1 MKWLMRH
8 TNYEFGYIRPCT
20 FTHRIRPTKMAL
32 SPKSPATLNPVTPP
46 AIPDYY
52 RDVRGVYGGK
62 VMMTMSPLFEKSR
75 EPENPTWKGSWTPP
89 VDDEKFCPVGN
100 IEPDMDF
107 KPVFK
112 LLVKEFPQAKWIKYL
127 LHVQVD
133 LSWSNMV
140 STLLY
145 LRKLQEKGAFKEG
158 LRFEHILAVFMSVLG
173 VNEDY
178 ALENYQYAR
187 ILEHKKDLK
196 NIKFMQVCMSW
207 CEKDFEV
214 DSVPFKEL
222 LQLKVK
228 LENSI
233 DYRLVVSE
241 AEYKAVLQEAADL
254 EAAAATGKK

>member
-1 MKWLMRH
+1 
-8 TNYEFGYIRPCT
+8 
-20 FTHRIRPTKMAL
+20 
-32 SPKSPATLNPVTPP
+32 
-46 AIPDYY
+46 
-52 RDVRGVYGGK
+52 
-62 VMMTMSPLFEKSR
+62 MMTMSPLFEKSR

-89 VDDEKFCPVGN
+89 VDDENLCPLGN
-100 IEPDMDF
+100 IEKDMDF

-112 LLVKEFPQAKWIKYL
+112 LLVKEFPMAGWIKYL
-127 LHVQVD
+127 LCVQID

-145 LRKLQEKGAFKEG
+145 LRKLKEKGAFEEG

-173 VNEDY
+173 MNEDY

-187 ILEHKKDLK
+187 ILEHKDDLK

-222 LQLKVK
+222 LELKGTLDK
-228 LENSI
+228 SI

-241 AEYKAVLQEAADL
+241 AKYEAVLQEAADL
-254 EAAAATGKK
+254 EAATATGKK

>member
-1 MKWLMRH
+1 
-8 TNYEFGYIRPCT
+8 
-20 FTHRIRPTKMAL
+20 MAL

-46 AIPDYY
+46 AEPDYY
-52 RDVRGVYGGK
+52 RDVYGVYGGK

-89 VDDEKFCPVGN
+89 VDDENFCPLGN
-100 IEPDMDF
+100 IEKDMDF

-112 LLVKEFPQAKWIKYL
+112 LLVKEFPMAKWMKYL
-127 LHVQVD
+127 LCVQID

-145 LRKLQEKGAFKEG
+145 LRKLQEKGAFEEG

-173 VNEDY
+173 MNEDY

-187 ILEHKKDLK
+187 ILSYK
-196 NIKFMQVCMSW
+196 NKLNDIIFMSECMRW
-207 CEKDFEV
+207 CEEEGEV
-214 DSVPFKEL
+214 DTVPFKEL
-222 LQLKVK
+222 LELKGTLDK
-228 LENSI
+228 SI

-241 AEYKAVLQEAADL
+241 AKYEAVLQEAADL
-254 EAAAATGKK
+254 EAATATGKK

>member
-1 MKWLMRH
+1 
-8 TNYEFGYIRPCT
+8 
-20 FTHRIRPTKMAL
+20 MAL

-46 AIPDYY
+46 AEPDYC
-52 RDVRGVYGGK
+52 RDVWGVYGGK

-89 VDDEKFCPVGN
+89 VDDENFCPVGN
-100 IEPDMDF
+100 IEKDMDF
-107 KPVFK
+107 KPVFN
-112 LLVKEFPQAKWIKYL
+112 LLVKEFPMAGWIKYL

-140 STLLY
+140 STLVY
-145 LRKLQEKGAFKEG
+145 LRKLQKNGAFEEG

-214 DSVPFKEL
+214 DSIPFKEL

-254 EAAAATGKK
+254 EAAAVTGKAAATGKK

>member
-1 MKWLMRH
+1 
-8 TNYEFGYIRPCT
+8 
-20 FTHRIRPTKMAL
+20 
-32 SPKSPATLNPVTPP
+32 
-46 AIPDYY
+46 
-52 RDVRGVYGGK
+52 
-62 VMMTMSPLFEKSR
+62 MMTMSPLFEKSR

-89 VDDEKFCPVGN
+89 VDDENFCPLGN
-100 IEPDMDF
+100 IEKDIDF

-112 LLVKEFPQAKWIKYL
+112 LLVKEFPMAKWMKYL
-127 LHVQVD
+127 LCVQID

-187 ILEHKKDLK
+187 ILEHKDDLN
-196 NIKFMQVCMSW
+196 NIIFMSKCMRW
-207 CEKDFEV
+207 CEKEFEV

-222 LQLKVK
+222 LELKGK
-228 LENSI
+228 LDKSI

-254 EAAAATGKK
+254 EAAATTGKE